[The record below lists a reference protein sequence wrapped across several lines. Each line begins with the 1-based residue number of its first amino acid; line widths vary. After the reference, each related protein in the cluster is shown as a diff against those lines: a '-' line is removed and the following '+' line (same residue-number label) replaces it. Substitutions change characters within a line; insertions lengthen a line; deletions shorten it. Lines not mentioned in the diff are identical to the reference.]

1 MKENWLPPSPPLLLI
16 LHPSMI
22 GRNDD
27 ECCRWFSQLTVV
39 LLWTILFSENVITVI
54 QNVHEMT
61 DFVLHQ
67 HKVKN
72 TFHKEAKVLNLHL
85 CPTISVA
92 LEVCCSTS
100 RIMVLKLELH
110 IAPVIVG
117 MDCTVFT
124 PEWSSIRSPQILV
137 ADWKY
142 HPFPSKPCPGGYG
155 IPCSVSATLLCH

>member
-1 MKENWLPPSPPLLLI
+1 MSAVGDFPS
-16 LHPSMI
+16 
-22 GRNDD
+22 
-27 ECCRWFSQLTVV
+27 LTVV
-39 LLWTILFSENVITVI
+39 LLWTILFSENVITKSFKMYT
-54 QNVHEMT
+54 EMT

-124 PEWSSIRSPQILV
+124 PE
-137 ADWKY
+137 
-142 HPFPSKPCPGGYG
+142 
-155 IPCSVSATLLCH
+155 